1 MAVAATDK
9 MTMSLVNGMERCD
22 GGDRCARREGNLS
35 MARGNQR
42 ELSRE
47 KNAKKQGGTKESD
60 TEKNKGLTP
69 EQRNERDKAA
79 MLEKQARKQAEKEA
93 AAARGETV
101 VEVQKKPKADK
112 ASKNQALNALLNAGL
127 KEGLKPASKN
137 QALNAL
143 LNAGLKEGLKPGSSA
158 NKNKKPPI

>member
-1 MAVAATDK
+1 
-9 MTMSLVNGMERCD
+9 
-22 GGDRCARREGNLS
+22 

-47 KNAKKQGGTKESD
+47 KNAKKQGASKESD
-60 TEKNKGLTP
+60 SEKNKGLTP
-69 EQRNERDKAA
+69 KQRNERDKAA

-112 ASKNQALNALLNAGL
+112 ASKN
-127 KEGLKPASKN
+127 PAR
-137 QALNAL
+137 NAL